1 MSNESL
7 LKKYSKNKQYDYWTH
22 PNNRVGMAIILEEIR
37 KKEELLE
44 LEQKQKKERRERAR
58 LLLEENN
65 VNNNVNNV
73 NNVNNDDNNV
83 SISAHL
89 RVKILNEEY
98 MSFSNV
104 FYYSQTNPEI
114 LITKPLLLDVTVS
127 ATRTMIQSYNRLRKA
142 MEELSLEENIDDLEF
157 ILEKAK
163 RDFNTADNHATI
175 IGIPGNKDR
184 HIRLA
189 RKSFEIV
196 INDASTKE
204 EKKTHWN
211 KILKIVREAGIKE
224 SAISVIN
231 STTLG
236 YIENG
241 TLGKLRELENVE
253 INYQ

>member
-7 LKKYSKNKQYDYWTH
+7 LKKYLKNEQYDYWTH
-22 PNNRVGMAIILEEIR
+22 PNNRAGMAILMEKIR

-44 LEQKQKKERRERAR
+44 LEQKQKKERKEREK

-65 VNNNVNNV
+65 VSND
-73 NNVNNDDNNV
+73 DDNNV
-83 SISAHL
+83 SISVPL
-89 RVKILNEEY
+89 RIKILNEEY
-98 MSFSNV
+98 TSFANI

-142 MEELSLEENIDDLEF
+142 MEELSLEENIDYLEF
-157 ILEKAK
+157 LLEKAK
-163 RDFNTADNHATI
+163 KDFNTADNHATI

-241 TLGKLRELENVE
+241 TLGKLRELENIE
-253 INYQ
+253 RTL

>member
-44 LEQKQKKERRERAR
+44 LEQKQKKERKEREKLR
-58 LLLEENN
+58 LEE
-65 VNNNVNNV
+65 

-127 ATRTMIQSYNRLRKA
+127 ATRTMIQSYNRLRKS

-157 ILEKAK
+157 LLEKAK

-241 TLGKLRELENVE
+241 TLGKLRELENIE
-253 INYQ
+253 RTL

>member
-22 PNNRVGMAIILEEIR
+22 PNNRAGMAIIMEKIR

-44 LEQKQKKERRERAR
+44 LEQKQKKERKEREKLR
-58 LLLEENN
+58 LEE
-65 VNNNVNNV
+65 

-127 ATRTMIQSYNRLRKA
+127 ATRTMIQSYNRLRKS

-157 ILEKAK
+157 LLEKAK

-224 SAISVIN
+224 SAINVIN
-231 STTLG
+231 STTLN

-241 TLGKLRELENVE
+241 TLGKLRELENIE
-253 INYQ
+253 RTL

>member
-44 LEQKQKKERRERAR
+44 LAQKQKKERREKAR
-58 LLLEENN
+58 LLLEE
-65 VNNNVNNV
+65 NNV

-98 MSFSNV
+98 TSFANV

-127 ATRTMIQSYNRLRKA
+127 ATRTMIHSYNRLRKA

-157 ILEKAK
+157 LLEKAK

-211 KILKIVREAGIKE
+211 KILEIVREAGIKE
-224 SAISVIN
+224 SAINVIN
-231 STTLG
+231 STTLN
-236 YIENG
+236 YIDNG
-241 TLGKLRELENVE
+241 TLGKLRELENME
-253 INYQ
+253 IND